1 MNEYW
6 RKQDVLERKQ
16 INKEIDEKFRKAQ
29 LMKKYD
35 EKLKK
40 EKKFQKERIYEKNH
54 EDQIKK
60 AVEKFK
66 KNSNKNFKKNSM

>member
-1 MNEYW
+1 MNEY
-6 RKQDVLERKQ
+6 REKQDALERKQ

-29 LMKKYD
+29 LKKKYD
-35 EKLKK
+35 E
-40 EKKFQKERIYEKNH
+40 KFQKERIYEKNH

-66 KNSNKNFKKNSM
+66 KNSNKNLKKNSM